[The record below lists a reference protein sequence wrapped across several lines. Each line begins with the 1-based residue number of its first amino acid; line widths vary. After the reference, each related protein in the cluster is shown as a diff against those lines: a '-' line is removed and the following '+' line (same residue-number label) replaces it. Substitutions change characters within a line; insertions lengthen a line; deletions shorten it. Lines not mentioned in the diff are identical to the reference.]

1 MSGRNFLLL
10 LTGVC
15 VPIIIS
21 REIGIMNS
29 TRMNRFLQ
37 KLNRYISYIIIAVV
51 IALLMAGYRMTG
63 NFTFIP
69 RGLADLLHRIYLN
82 VVFLFLFITHTL
94 LSLRI
99 VFMRKGIRGKA
110 IDVTFIL
117 IGIGLFGFFAYL
129 SLKLIL
135 PI

>member
-1 MSGRNFLLL
+1 
-10 LTGVC
+10 
-15 VPIIIS
+15 
-21 REIGIMNS
+21 MNS
-29 TRMNRFLQ
+29 TRVNRFLQ
-37 KLNRYISYIIIAVV
+37 KLNRYISYILIAVV
-51 IALLMAGYRMTG
+51 IAMLMAGYRMTG

-82 VVFLFLFITHTL
+82 VVFLILFITHTL

-99 VFMRKGIRGKA
+99 VFKRKSISGKY
-110 IDVTFIL
+110 IDVIFIL
-117 IGIGLFGFFAYL
+117 IGVGLFGFFTYL

>member
-1 MSGRNFLLL
+1 MPRGIR
-10 LTGVC
+10 
-15 VPIIIS
+15 
-21 REIGIMNS
+21 IMNS
-29 TRMNRFLQ
+29 TRVDRFLQ
-37 KLNRYISYIIIAVV
+37 KLNRYISYILIAVV
-51 IALLMAGYRMTG
+51 IAMLMAGYRMTG

-82 VVFLFLFITHTL
+82 VVFLILFITHTL

-99 VFMRKGIRGKA
+99 VFKRKSISGKY

-117 IGIGLFGFFAYL
+117 IGVGLFGFFTYL